1 MGTSK
6 YELDFR
12 FFSKTSTAVVPLC
25 PPPPLPYNISCK
37 QQLITSP
44 TRPSPGDAT
53 FDRAPV
59 KRVVGIPTSMIKLAE
74 GEPQQGGGGLVNA
87 SGQLVTIRANDQA
100 FRKLKEV
107 RGRLGREG
115 GRNQLLPALVV

>member
-1 MGTSK
+1 
-6 YELDFR
+6 
-12 FFSKTSTAVVPLC
+12 
-25 PPPPLPYNISCK
+25 
-37 QQLITSP
+37 
-44 TRPSPGDAT
+44 
-53 FDRAPV
+53 
-59 KRVVGIPTSMIKLAE
+59 MIKLAE